1 MRSMLPDWNETF
13 EDGAAVFYDEPLFP
27 VSLDSTGCVK
37 NALFAAGCKHSG
49 DDD

>member
-37 NALFAAGCKHSG
+37 KRTLCGRLQAQR
-49 DDD
+49 